1 MCNTL
6 CLFEELKKCAGTT
19 PFTTTVSIACLQ
31 LDHLSFLRRLF
42 WELALEVV
50 QNEAPLTLEVAFAS
64 ECLSLFHVEILTH
77 YEFNNIYIIYKIKY
91 INQIPFPQKLV
102 FSSVKTVCRAAA
114 APAVIYHVTFPLPV
128 PCSQFVKK
136 KCTFQDW
143 GEEFHQQGFKEI
155 RRIT

>member
-64 ECLSLFHVEILTH
+64 ECLSLFHVVILTH

-114 APAVIYHVTFPLPV
+114 APAVIYHFTFPLPV

-136 KCTFQDW
+136 NVLCRN
-143 GEEFHQQGFKEI
+143 GERSFTSRGSKKSGE
-155 RRIT
+155 